1 MMGEEDVTAQF
12 SVKTQD
18 GTLTIAKREVTIKPK
33 DASKPFDG
41 KPLTASDWEYVGE
54 TEFVEG
60 QGIETISYAGSQTIV
75 GESDSSITEY
85 TLKENTNPDNYTI
98 KKETGN
104 LEVTALEEGDKLEI
118 TVVAKSDKFTY
129 DGTQHSVSGFEQTE
143 FEINGVKYTVSG
155 LSASASGTPK
165 VMMGEEDVTAQF
177 SVKTQD
183 GTLTIAKREVTITV
197 ADDSKVFGTEDPTF
211 KTPQVENLVKPDDLG
226 TVSVVRTN
234 KDETVGTYTEVL
246 NAVYTKNSNYDV
258 KVVKGDFTITEQS
271 IDKDDDGYVG
281 VTINSP
287 SDLTYDGDPHKWIP
301 EVKDKDGNALKD
313 TDYEVSYST
322 EDFTNVGEIKVTIT
336 GKGNYSGTVK
346 RSYKITKREITL
358 ESASD
363 SKIYD
368 GSALTNSTV
377 TLSGKIAKEGEVTY
391 KAKGSQTTQGSSK
404 NTIEVTY
411 SSDTMKN
418 NYIVNIIEGT
428 LTVYAQSIDPEDP
441 KEPDPEN
448 PEQPVYLGVTVN
460 TPENKEYSG
469 KEQKW
474 IPEVKDKD
482 GKDLVA
488 GTDYEVSYS
497 TEDFTNVTDKIT
509 VTITGKGNYQGEVTR
524 TYQIT
529 PKDVT
534 FTTESAEKVYD
545 GTPLTHKVGSIIGL
559 VEGEEAT
566 LVITGT
572 ITDAGEVPNAAHIEW
587 DKTAKETNY
596 NVTEPTLGTLTVTQ
610 QTINPDDPDDP
621 DSYQG
626 IEVGYLEDV
635 VYNGESQEQKPTV
648 TMQARADL
656 VEGTDYTISFSED
669 TTNAGTVTVT
679 VTGINNYKG
688 SVERTYKIL
697 PREIT
702 ITSQGATKTY
712 DGRAL
717 TNGRVT
723 ITSGSLAK
731 PNDLTYRAVGS
742 QTAVGSSRN
751 TIRVTFANETMEGN
765 YIVTLEEG
773 MLVVNALPVVDPDQ
787 PGGGE
792 DNPTPG
798 TGGDE
803 GTGTDEETDADDADE
818 DEEDT
823 EDVEDDDTPLSDG
836 EEDVDDGKT
845 PLSKNDAWA
854 LINLIAAI
862 ITVLF
867 GLILLLSK
875 RHRNDD
881 EEDEEERQAR
891 MENDEEKEPEQK
903 RGWICK
909 VLGVIVAIAS
919 VVLFILTEDMSLPM
933 VLIDNWTIWMVV
945 IAVVELVLL
954 LVGRHWKDV
963 GEDEEEQEA

>member
-1 MMGEEDVTAQF
+1 MVTVERTNNDEA
-12 SVKTQD
+12 VKTY
-18 GTLTIAKREVTIKPK
+18 
-33 DASKPFDG
+33 
-41 KPLTASDWEYVGE
+41 TA
-54 TEFVEG
+54 
-60 QGIETISYAGSQTIV
+60 
-75 GESDSSITEY
+75 
-85 TLKENTNPDNYTI
+85 
-98 KKETGN
+98 
-104 LEVTALEEGDKLEI
+104 
-118 TVVAKSDKFTY
+118 
-129 DGTQHSVSGFEQTE
+129 
-143 FEINGVKYTVSG
+143 
-155 LSASASGTPK
+155 
-165 VMMGEEDVTAQF
+165 
-177 SVKTQD
+177 
-183 GTLTIAKREVTITV
+183 
-197 ADDSKVFGTEDPTF
+197 
-211 KTPQVENLVKPDDLG
+211 
-226 TVSVVRTN
+226 
-234 KDETVGTYTEVL
+234 VL
-246 NAVYTKNSNYDV
+246 DAVYTPNSNYNV
-258 KVVKGDFTITEQS
+258 TVVKGDFTI
-271 IDKDDDGYVG
+271 K
-281 VTINSP
+281 
-287 SDLTYDGDPHKWIP
+287 
-301 EVKDKDGNALKD
+301 
-313 TDYEVSYST
+313 
-322 EDFTNVGEIKVTIT
+322 
-336 GKGNYSGTVK
+336 
-346 RSYKITKREITL
+346 
-358 ESASD
+358 
-363 SKIYD
+363 
-368 GSALTNSTV
+368 
-377 TLSGKIAKEGEVTY
+377 
-391 KAKGSQTTQGSSK
+391 
-404 NTIEVTY
+404 
-411 SSDTMKN
+411 
-418 NYIVNIIEGT
+418 
-428 LTVYAQSIDPEDP
+428 AQSIDPD
-441 KEPDPEN
+441 DPEA
-448 PEQPVYLGVTVN
+448 YLGITVN
-460 TPENKEYSG
+460 SPKNKEYSG

-482 GKDLVA
+482 GKALVA
-488 GTDYEVSYS
+488 GTDYEVGYS
-497 TEDFTNVTDKIT
+497 TEDFTNVTGEIT
-509 VTITGKGNYQGEVTR
+509 VKITGKGNYQGEVTR

-545 GTPLTHKVGSIIGL
+545 GTPLTHEVGSIIGL

-566 LVITGT
+566 LKFTGT
-572 ITDAGEVPNAAHIEW
+572 ITDVGEEPNAAHIVW
-587 DKTAKETNY
+587 DKSAKETNY
-596 NVTEPTLGTLTVTQ
+596 NLTEPTLGTLTVTE

-648 TMQARADL
+648 TMKAKADL
-656 VEGTDYTISFSED
+656 VEDTDYTISFSED

-679 VTGINNYKG
+679 VKGINNYKG

-717 TNGRVT
+717 TNGGVT

-751 TIRVTFANETMEGN
+751 TIQVTFANETMEDN

-773 MLVVNALPVVDPDQ
+773 MLVVNALPVVNPDQ

-803 GTGTDEETDADDADE
+803 GAGTDEETDADDADE

-963 GEDEEEQEA
+963 DEDEEEQEA